1 MSRRSRKRSGNAGA
15 GWLGKAAIGLIL
27 AGVVGAGLLYAMV
40 RSYLHSDAFRRFLS
54 EKASAVAK
62 VDGQFTPF
70 RWDGL
75 AVNTAAFD
83 ASGRGMVKGL
93 RLEGLHTEVGVS
105 GVTRGVWEIQG
116 SRIQRLEVSIDARM
130 RETGATTKA
139 PNDETRAPAPL
150 VKQKPWL
157 PTEVELLG
165 VDVEEVVVKA
175 QLDQGPATLKGMKLR
190 LEPTGT
196 KHAYRAEAI
205 DGTLHVPFEFIP
217 ELRLGR
223 SKFRFQDGQVF
234 LNSAS
239 ASIWENGRLNLSGE
253 YDVNSARYSFEG
265 DMNGVKCEDLLSED
279 WAKRMTGEVESG
291 FSVENHGGDITAR
304 GSLRVDKGTL
314 TALPVLDALA
324 AYADTRRFRVLQL
337 SEAKTDWRW
346 KNGEIFLSNL
356 VLASEGLVR
365 VEGNLFIRNRDLD
378 GSFRLGLAAGT
389 LANIPGAE
397 TDVFAPGERG
407 LLWTTLRIT
416 GTLDDPKEDLT
427 DRLMAAAGMR
437 MFDVIPETGEKVI
450 KFSRSLLG
458 DTPGKVI
465 EVIDKGTEVLDKG
478 VKIIE
483 GGSDMVDGVGGVIDG
498 FFGSRRA
505 AEPPPAPPPVPEKT
519 AQEPEKPKP

>member
-1 MSRRSRKRSGNAGA
+1 MSRRSKRRGGVAGA

-27 AGVVGAGLLYAMV
+27 TGVVGAGLLYAMV

-62 VDGQFTPF
+62 VEGQFTPF

-83 ASGRGMVKGL
+83 ATGRGMVKGL

-116 SRIQRLEVSIDARM
+116 SRIQRLEVTLDARK
-130 RETGATTKA
+130 RENAEPGR
-139 PNDETRAPAPL
+139 PPVDETRTPAAT

-165 VDVEEVVVKA
+165 VDVEEVVLKA
-175 QLDQGPATLKGMKLR
+175 QMEQGPAILKGMKLR

-205 DGTLHVPFEFIP
+205 DGTLQVPFELIP
-217 ELRLGR
+217 ELRLGQ

-239 ASIWENGRLNLSGE
+239 ASVWENGRLNLSGE

-265 DMNGVKCEDLLSED
+265 DVTGVKCEDLLNED
-279 WAKRMTGEVESG
+279 WSKRMVGDVESG
-291 FSVENHGGDITAR
+291 FSVENHGGVMTAR
-304 GSLRVDKGTL
+304 GSMRMEKGTL

-337 SEAKTDWRW
+337 SE
-346 KNGEIFLSNL
+346 GENR
-356 VLASEGLVR
+356 LAME
-365 VEGNLFIRNRDLD
+365 
-378 GSFRLGLAAGT
+378 
-389 LANIPGAE
+389 
-397 TDVFAPGERG
+397 ER
-407 LLWTTLRIT
+407 
-416 GTLDDPKEDLT
+416 
-427 DRLMAAAGMR
+427 
-437 MFDVIPETGEKVI
+437 
-450 KFSRSLLG
+450 
-458 DTPGKVI
+458 
-465 EVIDKGTEVLDKG
+465 
-478 VKIIE
+478 
-483 GGSDMVDGVGGVIDG
+483 
-498 FFGSRRA
+498 
-505 AEPPPAPPPVPEKT
+505 
-519 AQEPEKPKP
+519 